1 MACWA
6 LDPEFRPSVHDLT
19 IILSNNNTLVKP
31 CLDAPLSA
39 VAMEGTSACEVAIP
53 NNRQSI
59 SSHRLRVAMRTSS
72 DHTQLHNCVSQDGKI
87 FPQSPTSTSGTD
99 PFALLTQAAGA
110 ACDRRSRVNSENAP
124 STEDRTETLSASGS
138 DNEDNVNTPCLKEH
152 EKCTE
157 IKSKGGSKSTSPDSP
172 IPLRYI
178 TLIPNNVDHDKTVPN
193 TEHSAKDFWHL
204 NGTSV
209 V

>member
-6 LDPEFRPSVHDLT
+6 LDPEFRPSVAD
-19 IILSNNNTLVKP
+19 IIVILRHNSVLVKP

-39 VAMEGTSACEVAIP
+39 VAMEGTSACEVAIH
-53 NNRQSI
+53 NNRQST

-72 DHTQLHNCVSQDGKI
+72 DHTQLHNCVTQDKM

-110 ACDRRSRVNSENAP
+110 ACDRRSRLNSENAP
-124 STEDRTETLSASGS
+124 SMEDRTEELSAGSGS
-138 DNEDNVNTPCLKEH
+138 EDDNADTPCLKHQDRYIEGK
-152 EKCTE
+152 EASKC
-157 IKSKGGSKSTSPDSP
+157 SSPDSP
-172 IPLRYI
+172 IPMRYI
-178 TLIPNNVDHDKTVPN
+178 TLIPNNIDHDRTVASS
-193 TEHSAKDFWHL
+193 EHTAKDFWHL